1 MFDEESRNGVRKRL
15 VLFVTTRSDSSPQ
28 DIQAAVKRLT
38 DAGVGVTVVAI
49 GNNAATLELET
60 VTQKNKILLVDPSD
74 PAQTSASSII
84 EIVIKS
90 MLRNYKIFRI
100 LPHTE
105 TVFTHAN
112 PIKQS

>member
-1 MFDEESRNGVRKRL
+1 LINLDIFLDYQVLNKASVMFDEESRNGVHKRL

-28 DIQAAVKRLT
+28 EIQAAVKRLT

-60 VTQKNKILLVDPSD
+60 VTQKEKILLVDPSD

-90 MLRNYKIFRI
+90 MLCN
-100 LPHTE
+100 
-105 TVFTHAN
+105 
-112 PIKQS
+112 